1 MKNPTD
7 GFHVFCFFFHYLVVK
22 KLAGIFSLEL
32 CTSSFFNSCSIT
44 EKKPA
49 ALETP
54 ATKSFSAEIN
64 VPMTFLA
71 ASSWTPAKLPCRV
84 ASWISD
90 AAEQA
95 SEVLLSG
102 SPTEQMRVLRPS
114 LVWYEQCLQALFF
127 SFICSF
133 KILKFSYD
141 KPFIFYISW
150 LLLRNTRWSY
160 PLLMKI
166 SHRNRQKTIAN
177 LLTYDESDQK
187 SLTTATLVDFSMSP
201 ICVSKTKK
209 ALCLISSPWRKL
221 RVLSA
226 QVLLLKILGH

>member
-1 MKNPTD
+1 MKSSSAS
-7 GFHVFCFFFHYLVVK
+7 LVGLNEK
-22 KLAGIFSLEL
+22 SDRWISCLLLLFSLPCSEETCGHLFLLEL

-44 EKKPA
+44 DKKPA

-95 SEVLLSG
+95 SEVLPSG
-102 SPTEQMRVLRPS
+102 SQTEQMRVLRPN

-133 KILKFSYD
+133 KILQFSYD

-160 PLLMKI
+160 PLL
-166 SHRNRQKTIAN
+166 HEDIA
-177 LLTYDESDQK
+177 
-187 SLTTATLVDFSMSP
+187 
-201 ICVSKTKK
+201 
-209 ALCLISSPWRKL
+209 
-221 RVLSA
+221 
-226 QVLLLKILGH
+226 